1 MHLALSSALTR
12 AQLYHTA
19 AVMVAAA
26 AVVAAAAAAAAAAA
40 VGHLSDWAIWQAWA
54 VQLQHDLWLLHGSQQ
69 GWCLHHSE
77 ATL

>member
-12 AQLYHTA
+12 PQLYHIA
-19 AVMVAAA
+19 AVMVAAAA
-26 AVVAAAAAAAAAAA
+26 AVVAAAAAAAP